1 MLGQWSSVWTL
12 FKPFLLNIILTLVT
26 KGLRILCLW
35 LSILGGVDV
44 RFTQEPSNPSYFN
57 NGSDANLVW
66 DYTDPSNK
74 VRRIIYRV
82 LVNGTYVRMI
92 FRDNSG
98 VREHPDAPQSYKG
111 RVGIEGRATLVIKN
125 INPEDNTKFRC
136 ELVGHFA
143 ITLEHAVQLI
153 VAGMYYRHNH

>member
-1 MLGQWSSVWTL
+1 MH
-12 FKPFLLNIILTLVT
+12 
-26 KGLRILCLW
+26 
-35 LSILGGVDV
+35 
-44 RFTQEPSNPSYFN
+44 FTQKPSNPSYFN

-74 VRRIIYRV
+74 VWRIIYRV

-98 VREHPDAPQSYKG
+98 VQEHPEAPQSYKG

-125 INPEDNTKFRC
+125 INPQDSTEFQCQLTGSIVKSVEDT
-136 ELVGHFA
+136 
-143 ITLEHAVQLI
+143 VQLI
-153 VAGMYYRHNH
+153 VAGTYYRHHH

>member
-1 MLGQWSSVWTL
+1 M
-12 FKPFLLNIILTLVT
+12 
-26 KGLRILCLW
+26 
-35 LSILGGVDV
+35 
-44 RFTQEPSNPSYFN
+44 RFTQEPSDPSYFN

-125 INPEDNTKFRC
+125 INPQDSTEFKCQLTGSIVDTVEDT
-136 ELVGHFA
+136 
-143 ITLEHAVQLI
+143 VQLI
-153 VAGMYYRHNH
+153 VAGTYYRHHH